1 VANPALAA
9 VPRHGRVTSFDA
21 RRGLGTV
28 TDDDAGEFGFH
39 ATAVADGS
47 RRIGE
52 GTAVIFAVVPGNGGR
67 YEARSLVPEGAA
79 RPTCAS
85 HHTPA

>member
-1 VANPALAA
+1 MANPALAT

-28 TDDDAGEFGFH
+28 TDDDAGEFSFH

-47 RRIGE
+47 RRIDE

-67 YEARSLVPEGAA
+67 YEARSLVPEGEAHGA
-79 RPTCAS
+79 SAS
-85 HHTPA
+85 HHSPP